1 MMRPEDVKGEL
12 TEYLGK
18 MAINQLFA
26 KVVEQLLLE
35 RPPNPI
41 KFIINFLATKFPEQA
56 VGSMADPNRLVE
68 IPQEKKPVEGEEEK
82 VSADGYPPGYTPPL
96 DDSDSED
103 SGADEIDELVAVN
116 KPMTRHRRVSVC
128 AESVEPDQVR
138 RPARCSGLVPTG
150 PAVCSAAGL
159 RWRQC
164 QPAAAAAA
172 AADSSGGIV
181 PLCSHTLRDVRC
193 WGYESHTAP
202 TARNS
207 SLSAEDLPA

>member
-138 RPARCSGLVPTG
+138 RPARCSGLVPAG
-150 PAVCSAAGL
+150 QAVC
-159 RWRQC
+159 RHC
-164 QPAAAAAA
+164 QPAAAAAAAA
-172 AADSSGGIV
+172 AADSSGTIV
-181 PLCSHTLRDVRC
+181 ARCSHTLRDVR
-193 WGYESHTAP
+193 WGG
-202 TARNS
+202 
-207 SLSAEDLPA
+207 